1 MIVTYGPSLANKTPE
16 CQSIIWASRDKRC
29 YNWIWSHRQVRIFEL
44 GDVSLRLRN
53 TSEYQQLSIEQTL
66 SLLNASA
73 SGLKDSEARDRI
85 GLFGYNEVIEEKNN
99 PVVEFVLRYWGP
111 MPWLLELAIVLSIVL
126 KHYLEAGIIFAL
138 LTINTVIGQIQSR
151 GSQRAL
157 EALKKRLAVKAQALR
172 DGEWVTLE
180 ARGIVPGDIMSIGL
194 GDVVPADAKLIAGGL
209 SVDQSVLT
217 GESLPVDVQQSAII
231 YSGSIVRRGEAKCVV
246 VNTGASTYFG
256 KTAELVKIARPKSHQ
271 EQVMLAIV
279 RYMMF
284 LGVGALILVAAYAAV
299 IRTDLLS
306 ILTFAVIFLM
316 GAVPVALPAVMTIVQ
331 SVGATQLA
339 RKGVLVT
346 RLDSIED
353 AASIDV
359 LCLDKTGTITQNK
372 LSVGD
377 VVPFATYAKEDVI
390 VMASLASQGQ
400 GKDAIDAAV
409 LDYAKTS
416 NVNLNSYEQISFTPF
431 EPSTK
436 RSEAMVSIQ
445 GKRFKVIKGAPQT
458 VIALCKGLDEATKA
472 KTNQTVEALSLK
484 GYRTLGVARSMDDDP
499 ENMQFVGLL
508 SLADPPRSDSKDM
521 IAGAKKLGVKP
532 MMLTGDNIAIA
543 REIARQVSIGDRIIR
558 MEEFRRMDD
567 IEQAKT
573 IEEIDGFAEIYPEDK
588 YRIVKLLQ
596 SRGHMVGMTG
606 DGVNDA
612 PALKQAEMGIA
623 VSSSTDVAKASAS
636 TVLTEPGV
644 GVIIDAIE
652 TSRHIYQR
660 MLTWVINKVTKVIQV
675 IGLLTV
681 GFFWFHDM
689 VVSVLGMALLIFAND
704 FVTMSLATDNV
715 EYTAN
720 PNKWNVR
727 NITFASLII
736 GALLVGEGAIALFIG
751 GHYFN
756 LAFDQLRTFIMLTL
770 IFASQFRVY
779 IVRERRH
786 FWSSRPGR
794 ELLIATV
801 AAIVVFALLGVYGLI
816 VPPLTPLQMLFVLG
830 FSALFTLATDLPKY
844 YAFRKFGL

>member
-1 MIVTYGPSLANKTPE
+1 M
-16 CQSIIWASRDKRC
+16 
-29 YNWIWSHRQVRIFEL
+29 
-44 GDVSLRLRN
+44 
-53 TSEYQQLSIEQTL
+53 
-66 SLLNASA
+66 NASTN
-73 SGLKDSEARDRI
+73 GLKDSEARDRI
-85 GLFGYNEVIEEKNN
+85 GLFGYNEVVEEKKN
-99 PVVEFVLRYWGP
+99 PVVELLLRYWGP

-138 LTINTVIGQIQSR
+138 LTINTIIGQIQSR
-151 GSQRAL
+151 GSQIAL
-157 EALKKRLAVKAQALR
+157 EALKERLAVKAQALR

-180 ARGIVPGDIMSIGL
+180 AREIVPGDIITIGL
-194 GDVVPADAKLIAGGL
+194 GNIVPADAKLLTGGL
-209 SVDQSVLT
+209 SIDQSVLT
-217 GESLPVDVQQSAII
+217 GESLPVDVQPSAIV

-246 VNTGASTYFG
+246 VNTGANTYFG
-256 KTAELVKIARPKSHQ
+256 KTAELVKIAKPKSHQ
-271 EQVMLAIV
+271 EQTMLAIV

-284 LGVGALILVAAYAAV
+284 LGVGALVLVAAYAAV
-299 IRTDLLS
+299 IGTDLLS

-316 GAVPVALPAVMTIVQ
+316 GAVPVALPAVLTIVQ
-331 SVGATQLA
+331 SVGATELA
-339 RKGVLVT
+339 RKSVLVT

-372 LSVGD
+372 LSIGD

-390 VMASLASQGQ
+390 VMASLASSQEQ

-409 LDYAKTS
+409 LDYAQAS
-416 NVNLNSYEQISFTPF
+416 SVNLSSYKQLSFTPF

-436 RSEAMVSIQ
+436 RSEAIIFS
-445 GKRFKVIKGAPQT
+445 GDKRLKVIKGAPQT
-458 VIALCKGLDEATKA
+458 VIALCKGLDEAAKA
-472 KTNQTVEALSLK
+472 KTNQTIEALSLK
-484 GYRTLGVARSMDDDP
+484 GYRTLGVARSVDDDL

-508 SLADPPRSDSKDM
+508 SLADPPRPDSKDM
-521 IAGAKKLGVKP
+521 IAGARKLGVKP

-543 REIARQVSIGDRIIR
+543 REIARQVSIGDRIIQ
-558 MEEFRRMDD
+558 MEEFRKMDD
-567 IEQAKT
+567 LEQAKT
-573 IEEIDGFAEIYPEDK
+573 VEEIDGFAEIYPEDK

-636 TVLTEPGV
+636 TVLTESGV
-644 GVIIDAIE
+644 RVIIDAIK

-689 VVSVLGMALLIFAND
+689 VVSLLGMALLIFAND

-715 EYTAN
+715 EDTAN

-736 GALLVGEGAIALFIG
+736 GALLVGEGAIALFVG
-751 GHYFN
+751 NHYLN
-756 LAFDQLRTFIMLTL
+756 LAFDQLCTFIMLTL
-770 IFASQFRVY
+770 IFTSQFRVY
-779 IVRERRH
+779 IVRERRY

-801 AAIVVFALLGVYGLI
+801 AAIVVFALLGAYGLI
-816 VPPLTPLQMLFVLG
+816 VPRLTLFQMLFVLG
-830 FSALFTLATDLPKY
+830 LSALFTFAIDYPKY
-844 YAFRKFGL
+844 LAFKRFGL

>member
-1 MIVTYGPSLANKTPE
+1 
-16 CQSIIWASRDKRC
+16 
-29 YNWIWSHRQVRIFEL
+29 
-44 GDVSLRLRN
+44 
-53 TSEYQQLSIEQTL
+53 
-66 SLLNASA
+66 LLNASA

-85 GLFGYNEVIEEKNN
+85 RLFGYNEVVEEKKN
-99 PVVEFVLRYWGP
+99 PIVEFLLRYWGP
-111 MPWLLELAIVLSIVL
+111 MPWLLELAIVLSVVL
-126 KHYLEAGIIFAL
+126 KHYLEAAIIFAL
-138 LTINTVIGQIQSR
+138 LTINTIIGQIQSH

-157 EALKKRLAVKAQALR
+157 EALKKQLAVKAQALR
-172 DGEWVTLE
+172 DGEWATLE
-180 ARGIVPGDIMSIGL
+180 AREIVPGDIISIGL
-194 GDVVPADAKLIAGGL
+194 GNIVPADAKLLTGDL
-209 SVDQSVLT
+209 SIDQSVLT
-217 GESLPVDVQQSAII
+217 GESLPVDVQPSAII
-231 YSGSIVRRGEAKCVV
+231 YSGSIVRRGDAKCVV
-246 VNTGASTYFG
+246 VNTGANTYFG
-256 KTAELVKIARPKSHQ
+256 KTAELVKIARPQSHQ
-271 EQVMLAIV
+271 EQIMLAIV
-279 RYMMF
+279 KYMMF
-284 LGVGALILVAAYAAV
+284 MGLGALVLVAVYAAV
-299 IRTDLLS
+299 IGTDLLS

-331 SVGATQLA
+331 SVGATELA
-339 RKGVLVT
+339 RKSALVT

-377 VVPFATYAKEDVI
+377 VVPFATYAKEDVMVI
-390 VMASLASQGQ
+390 ASLASSQGQ

-409 LDYAKTS
+409 LDYAKAS
-416 NVNLNSYEQISFTPF
+416 SVNLSSYKQISFTPF

-436 RSEAMVSIQ
+436 RSEAIISS
-445 GKRFKVIKGAPQT
+445 GDKRLKVIKGAPQT
-458 VIALCKGLDEATKA
+458 VISLCKGFDEATKA
-472 KTNQTVEALSLK
+472 KTNQTIEALSLK
-484 GYRTLGVARSMDDDP
+484 GYRTLGVARSVDDNP

-508 SLADPPRSDSKDM
+508 ALADPPRPDSQDM
-521 IAGAKKLGVKP
+521 IAGARKLGVKP

-543 REIARQVSIGDRIIR
+543 REIARQVSVGDRIIR
-558 MEEFRRMDD
+558 MEEFRKMDD
-567 IEQAKT
+567 VEQAKT

-636 TVLTEPGV
+636 TVLTESGV
-644 GVIIDAIE
+644 GVIIDAIK

-689 VVSVLGMALLIFAND
+689 VVSLLGMALLIFAND

-715 EYTAN
+715 EYTEN

-727 NITFASLII
+727 NITLASLII
-736 GALLVGEGAIALFIG
+736 GALLVGEGAIALFVG
-751 GHYFN
+751 SHYFN
-756 LAFDQLRTFIMLTL
+756 LAFDQLRTFIMLAL
-770 IFASQFRVY
+770 IFTSQFRVY
-779 IVRERRH
+779 IVRERRF

-816 VPPLTPLQMLFVLG
+816 VPPVTPLQMLFVLG
-830 FSALFTLATDLPKY
+830 LSALFTFAIDYPKY
-844 YAFRKFGL
+844 LAFRKFGL